1 MRYSFM
7 KYAAISTITAGIAL
21 AQAEGGAGQPTPPS
35 APEAP
40 GTEAPR
46 MTPGTQQAPDTEA
59 QRIAPDTQQAPD
71 TREESRSV
79 TGRLEYLAQNLNLT
93 ASQKDEARAIFDHAK
108 TSAQPVLGDLRQNR
122 MALTA
127 AAKGGAS
134 TADIHRLAND
144 HGHLLGELVA
154 IRTQAS
160 SDFYRM
166 LTPAQRVKADQM
178 QAQGRQRMR
187 ARVRGSGL

>member
-7 KYAAISTITAGIAL
+7 KYAAISTVTVGIAL
-21 AQAEGGAGQPTPPS
+21 GQAEGGAGQPT
-35 APEAP
+35 APNPREAP
-40 GTEAPR
+40 DTEAQR
-46 MTPGTQQAPDTEA
+46 MVAGTQQAPDT
-59 QRIAPDTQQAPD
+59 RG
-71 TREESRSV
+71 ESRSV

-108 TSAQPVLGDLRQNR
+108 RSAQPVLGDLRQNR

-134 TADIHRLAND
+134 AADIQRLAGD

-160 SDFYRM
+160 ADFYRM
-166 LTPAQRVKADQM
+166 LSPEQRLKADQM
-178 QAQGRQRMR
+178 QAQARQRMR
-187 ARVRGSGL
+187 ARVRGGGL